1 MMQRILISCIVVYIL
16 PNGKIIAKDG
26 NLYANHDGGI
36 QWIVGGNNYSYLDE
50 RINNSC
56 KKAQGIY
63 NISLSLP
70 YSLYETT
77 ILTPSSTFVST
88 YNGVVMIQHTPS
100 SASFSGQYEVT
111 SNQNTDGY
119 IYIETDSYI
128 FGTIHIPRLTKI
140 GVYNYSDAPTY
151 TVTSLQIYNNTQ
163 YTVSNPYNT
172 IRFRFKDYGW
182 FKLNT
187 CQLNIT
193 MQYTVIYIA

>member
-1 MMQRILISCIVVYIL
+1 M

-26 NLYANHDGGI
+26 NLYANHDGDI
-36 QWIVGGNNYSYLDE
+36 QWIVGGNNYSHLDE

-70 YSLYETT
+70 YSLSETT

-88 YNGVVMIQHTPS
+88 YNGVVMIQNTPS
-100 SASFSGQYEVT
+100 RASFSGQYEVT
-111 SNQNTDGY
+111 YNQNIDGY
-119 IYIETDSYI
+119 IYIETDSHA
-128 FGTIHIPRLTKI
+128 FGTIHIPRLTNK
-140 GVYNYSDAPTY
+140 GTYNYSDAPTY
-151 TVTSLQIYNNTQ
+151 TTTSLETYNNTQ

-172 IRFRFKDYGW
+172 IRFRFAHDGW
-182 FKLNT
+182 FRLNT
-187 CQLNIT
+187 CTLNIT